1 MKFRAQIVLTQAYQ
15 FNNKV
20 CYVRVSVFTKGD
32 VENKLYQ

>member
-20 CYVRVSVFTKGD
+20 CYVRV
-32 VENKLYQ
+32 YQRGRRKQIIPIT